1 MKSQTHAPSSAACN
15 QCCLLQAWCP
25 RGLGWQ
31 VPFGWRTPQQVTLV
45 PVSVACAKRPVVV
58 ERLAAQRQQLKAS
71 RHQGGSSSSSKS
83 GRGSGCSGRKG
94 LTPILFML
102 QGSTRSCLVY
112 PLVCVLSW
120 VRASL
125 LAWNLTSARRVSH
138 AVPIGNASECFSA
151 LLSTIQSSAETCLSF
166 SSCL

>member
-1 MKSQTHAPSSAACN
+1 MKSQTHAPSSAARN
-15 QCCLLQAWCP
+15 QCCLVQAWWP

-31 VPFGWRTPQQVTLV
+31 PPFGWRTPQEVTLV
-45 PVSVACAKRPVVV
+45 PVSVARAKRSVVV

-71 RHQGGSSSSSKS
+71 RHQGGSSSSKS

-112 PLVCVLSW
+112 PLVCVTFMGASKFACMEPHLSQACISCCSH
-120 VRASL
+120 RQCIRML
-125 LAWNLTSARRVSH
+125 L
-138 AVPIGNASECFSA
+138 CFA
-151 LLSTIQSSAETCLSF
+151 FHNPELSRDMF
-166 SSCL
+166 VF

>member
-1 MKSQTHAPSSAACN
+1 MKSQTHAPSSAVCN

-45 PVSVACAKRPVVV
+45 PVSVARAKRPVVV

-71 RHQGGSSSSSKS
+71 RHQGGSSSSKS

-94 LTPILFML
+94 LSPILFMS

-138 AVPIGNASECFSA
+138 AVPIGNASESFSA

-166 SSCL
+166 SSWL